1 MMKIIDVSKFQTTVD
16 YQAVKDAGVDGV
28 IIRCGLTYW
37 GAQNMGIDP
46 LFLTHYNGFRAVG
59 MPIGAYYYSAAD
71 TVEVAKK
78 EAEFVKTLLAGKQFE
93 FPVYYDVENEQR
105 MGKLSKET
113 LTAIVETFC
122 ESLEDAGYF
131 VGVYANTNYFVNK
144 LDHARLAGKYT
155 IWLADY
161 RGNNANKTLKR
172 DIFQYTSKGSVKG
185 IAGNVDMNECYRDFP
200 KEIKAAG
207 LNGFSKGESVTPAPK
222 PEKSFFPAKGYFSRG
237 DKHENVAK
245 IASFMRRVFPA
256 YTDERALG
264 DLYGPYIQ
272 AAIKEF
278 QRRTG
283 LEADSNTGPITLAE
297 LKKYGFKTQ

>member
-1 MMKIIDVSKFQTTVD
+1 MMKIIDISKYQTTVD

-93 FPVYYDVENEQR
+93 FPVYYDVENAQR
-105 MGKLSKET
+105 MGKLSKSA
-113 LTAIVETFC
+113 LTEIVETFC

-131 VGVYANTNYFVNK
+131 VGVYANTNYFTNK
-144 LDHARLAGKYT
+144 LDHARLSSKYT

-161 RGNNANKTLKR
+161 RGANADKTLKR

-185 IAGNVDMNECYRDFP
+185 IAGNVDVNECYRDFP
-200 KEIKAAG
+200 PIIKGAG
-207 LNGFSKGESVTPAPK
+207 LNGFSGETSKPTPPPK
-222 PEKSFFPAKGYFSRG
+222 PSSFFPAKGWFGMG

-245 IASFMRRVFPA
+245 IAAFMRRVFPA

-264 DLYGPYIQ
+264 SLYGQYIQ
-272 AAIKEF
+272 KAIREF

-283 LEADSNTGPITLAE
+283 IEADGNVGPITLSMLE
-297 LKKYGFKTQ
+297 KYGFEK

>member
-1 MMKIIDVSKFQTTVD
+1 MMKIIDISKYQTTVD

-28 IIRCGLTYW
+28 IIRCGITYW

-46 LFLTHYNGFRAVG
+46 LFLTHYDGFRAVG

-105 MGKLSKET
+105 MGKLSKEM

-122 ESLEDAGYF
+122 ESLEEAGYF

-144 LDHARLAGKYT
+144 LDHARLAAKYT

-172 DIFQYTSKGSVKG
+172 DMWQYTSTGKVKG
-185 IAGNVDMNECYRDFP
+185 VAGDVDVNECYRDFP
-200 KEIKAAG
+200 PIIKGAG
-207 LNGFSKGESVTPAPK
+207 LNGFSGETSKPTPVPK
-222 PEKSFFPAKGYFSRG
+222 PSSFFPAKGYFGIG

-245 IASFMRRVFPA
+245 IAAFMRRVFPA

-264 DLYGPYIQ
+264 SLYGQYIQ
-272 AAIKEF
+272 KAIREF

-283 LEADSNTGPITLAE
+283 LEADGNVGPITLSMLE
-297 LKKYGFKTQ
+297 KYGFEK

>member
-1 MMKIIDVSKFQTTVD
+1 MLKIIDISKYQTTVD

-28 IIRCGLTYW
+28 IIRCGITYW
-37 GAQNMGIDP
+37 GAQNMGVDP

-105 MGKLSKET
+105 MGKLSKEM

-122 ESLEDAGYF
+122 ESLEEAGYF

-172 DIFQYTSKGSVKG
+172 DMWQYTSTGKVKG
-185 IAGNVDMNECYRDFP
+185 VAGDVDVNECYRDFP
-200 KEIKAAG
+200 PIIKGAG
-207 LNGFSKGESVTPAPK
+207 LNGFSGETSKPTPVPK
-222 PEKSFFPAKGYFSRG
+222 PSSFFPAKGYFGIG

-245 IASFMRRVFPA
+245 IAAFMRRVFPA

-264 DLYGPYIQ
+264 SLYGQYIQ
-272 AAIKEF
+272 KAIREF

-283 LEADSNTGPITLAE
+283 LEADGNVGPITLSMLE
-297 LKKYGFKTQ
+297 KYGFEK

>member
-1 MMKIIDVSKFQTTVD
+1 MMKIIDISKYQTTVD

-28 IIRCGLTYW
+28 ILRCGITYW
-37 GAQNMGIDP
+37 GKQVVSTDP
-46 LFLTHYNGFRAVG
+46 LFLAHYNGFRAVG

-71 TVEVAKK
+71 TVEVARK
-78 EAEFVKTLLAGKQFE
+78 EAEYVKALLKGKQFE

-105 MGKLSKET
+105 MGKLSKEM

-122 ESLEDAGYF
+122 ETLEDAGYF

-161 RGNNANKTLKR
+161 RGANADKTLKR
-172 DIFQYTSKGSVKG
+172 DMFQYTSKGTVKG
-185 IAGNVDMNECYRDFP
+185 IAGNVDVNECYRDFP
-200 KEIKAAG
+200 PIIKGVG
-207 LNGFSKGESVTPAPK
+207 LNGFSGETSNPAPVPK
-222 PEKSFFPAKGYFSRG
+222 PSSFFPAKGWFGMG

-245 IASFMRRVFPA
+245 IAAFMRRAFPA

-264 DLYGPYIQ
+264 SLYGPYIQ
-272 AAIKEF
+272 KAVREF

-283 LEADSNTGPITLAE
+283 IESDGNTGPITLSK
-297 LKKYGFKTQ
+297 LKEFGFEA